1 VKYAGVRNGIERY
14 YIQRS
19 SERRSEDAELHR
31 HSRIMR
37 KKTSS
42 SGGGEI
48 ERGGTSLYTKKLFLE
63 GILVTQAES
72 HRNW

>member
-1 VKYAGVRNGIERY
+1 MG
-14 YIQRS
+14 
-19 SERRSEDAELHR
+19 LHR
-31 HSRIMR
+31 HCRIFRMR
-37 KKTSS
+37 KEMNL

-48 ERGGTSLYTKKLFLE
+48 ERGGTPLYTKKLFLE